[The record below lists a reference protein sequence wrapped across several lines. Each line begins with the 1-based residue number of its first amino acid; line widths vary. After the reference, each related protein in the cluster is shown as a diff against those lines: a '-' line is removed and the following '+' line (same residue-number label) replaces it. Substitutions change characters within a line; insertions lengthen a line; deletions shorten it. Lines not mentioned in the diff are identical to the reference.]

1 MDQHSELRGKTRLA
15 GPAAPAPALH
25 LRAAVPGLALAGI
38 GAGLFVLARS
48 QPLWLGQSVGPGL
61 FAHALALG
69 VAALGLAHAAACAL
83 VPRPAV
89 PAGCGSDHAG
99 GAAPDGWLAGPV
111 LLGAVL
117 AFALLVPVLG
127 LVMAAGLAAG
137 LAARAAG
144 ERRAGPLAITVAGLM
159 GLVAAVGLLLLPPTA
174 PLWPALARG

>member
-1 MDQHSELRGKTRLA
+1 MNRHSELCGKIRLA
-15 GPAAPAPALH
+15 VPAALPLAVRA
-25 LRAAVPGLALAGI
+25 RAAVPGLVLAGI
-38 GAGLFVLARS
+38 GAGLLVLARS

-69 VAALGLAHAAACAL
+69 VAVLGLAHAAACAFF
-83 VPRPAV
+83 PRPSG

-99 GAAPDGWLAGPV
+99 GAAPAGWLAGPA

-127 LVMAAGLAAG
+127 LVMAAGVAAG

-144 ERRAGPLAITVAGLM
+144 ERRARPLATTVAGLM
-159 GLVAAVGLLLLPPTA
+159 GLVAVVGLLLLPSTA
-174 PLWPALARG
+174 PLWPQLARG